1 MSDDATLASDAGSPL
16 GRALPDD
23 SPFGA
28 DGLKSMQETAEQ
40 AAELLRSI
48 GSSHRLLMLCLL
60 TEGPRTV
67 TELCDS
73 SGMRQSLASQH
84 LARLRLDGLVSAQR
98 QGHFVYYSL
107 ANPVARD
114 IIAVLYRHLCG
125 ARQQGAQA
133 VADDAAATAD

>member
-1 MSDDATLASDAGSPL
+1 MTNTLIAPTALEIDDELAP
-16 GRALPDD
+16 LPDNH
-23 SPFGA
+23 PFGR
-28 DGLKSMQETAEQ
+28 DGLQSMQETAEK

-60 TEGPRTV
+60 TEGPKTV
-67 TELCDS
+67 TEICDA

-84 LARLRLDGLVSAQR
+84 LARLRLDGLVSSQR
-98 QGHFVYYSL
+98 QGHFVHYSL

-125 ARQQGAQA
+125 ANAQT
-133 VADDAAATAD
+133 ATATDATESAP

>member
-1 MSDDATLASDAGSPL
+1 MTNTLTAPANIETYDDLA
-16 GRALPDD
+16 ALPDNH
-23 SPFGA
+23 PFGR
-28 DGLKSMQETAEQ
+28 DGLQSMQETAEK

-60 TEGPRTV
+60 TEGPKTV
-67 TELCDS
+67 TEICDA

-84 LARLRLDGLVSAQR
+84 LARLRLDGLVSSQR
-98 QGHFVYYSL
+98 QGHFVHYSL

-125 ARQQGAQA
+125 ANAQA
-133 VADDAAATAD
+133 GAAQNAADATQ

>member
-1 MSDDATLASDAGSPL
+1 MTNTLTAPTPAFADDSSTL
-16 GRALPDD
+16 LPDD

-28 DGLKSMQETAEQ
+28 DGIQSMQDTAEK

-48 GSSHRLLMLCLL
+48 GSAHRLLMLCLL

-67 TELCDS
+67 TELCDA

-84 LARLRLDGLVSAQR
+84 LARLRLDGLVAAQR
-98 QGHFVYYSL
+98 QGHFVHYSL

-125 ARQQGAQA
+125 ARTAGAVETDADA
-133 VADDAAATAD
+133 VAP